1 MGFTFSI
8 PGTERGIKEFRMKLL
23 IIGHGRHGKDTV
35 SEYLRDNYNM
45 QFNSSSMH
53 CAASVV
59 YPALKDL
66 YGYSSI
72 EECYAD
78 RHEHRS
84 EWYQLIS
91 DYCKNDLA
99 RIGREI
105 FEVSDIYCGL
115 RSAREFH
122 SIKNN
127 RLYDYCIWVDRS
139 EFLETE
145 PKSSM
150 SLEPWMSDYVIDNN
164 GTIEQLYRNIDDLM
178 KNIS

>member
-1 MGFTFSI
+1 
-8 PGTERGIKEFRMKLL
+8 MKLL

-35 SEYLRDNYNM
+35 SEYLRDNYGM
-45 QFNSSSMH
+45 QFKSSSMH
-53 CAASVV
+53 CAANVA
-59 YPALKDL
+59 YPTLKDL
-66 YGYSSI
+66 YGYTSV

-78 RHEHRS
+78 RHQHRS

-105 FEVSDIYCGL
+105 FEASDIYCGL
-115 RSAREFH
+115 RNVREFH

-127 RLYDYCIWVDRS
+127 DLYDYCIWVDRS
-139 EFLETE
+139 EFLEME

-164 GTIEQLYRNIDDLM
+164 GTLEQLYRNIDDLM
-178 KNIS
+178 KNLSKKK